1 MPDNPQNVNN
11 AGTAFTSDGVPRPN
25 GAPPDIYVREI
36 KKLTA
41 IEAVLKN
48 PKFNQTQALIL
59 IGLIVKSDPSYNN
72 AFPGGATLAVYAKVK
87 RTDAVFKALR
97 DLEDQFNVIRRES
110 RGQGKSNAYS
120 VIPERVADAV
130 VAAYEER
137 KAAKLAAA
145 ATQETHPPK
154 AGDQPQQTT
163 TPKTGEFPELLR
175 PKRVGDAPEPTR
187 LKRAPAQTG
196 HPPKAGETHPPKAG
210 TYPVSI
216 RSKEKDPLLSPKPN
230 FWQGVLNPSHGV
242 LFEDDKLTLINGFRV
257 QWLEE
262 FGGDEKDL
270 DLALQRA
277 AQYIQPN
284 SGKTLEVQVSGQ
296 LSRIVQERRD
306 RDRRYAAAA
315 SAKATPAKKP
325 VKPSRW

>member
-1 MPDNPQNVNN
+1 MNKNAQDVNKPV
-11 AGTAFTSDGVPRPN
+11 APSTSPGMGHN
-25 GAPPDIYVREI
+25 GPPPDIYVREI

-48 PKFNQTQALIL
+48 RKFNQTQALIL
-59 IGLIVKSDPSYNN
+59 IGLIIKSDEAYGN

-97 DLEDQFNVIRRES
+97 ELEDQFKVINRES
-110 RGQGKSNAYS
+110 RGQGKSNSYS
-120 VIPERVADAV
+120 VLPQRIMDEV

-137 KAAKLAAA
+137 KAAKAAAA

-154 AGDQPQQTT
+154 AGDQQQGTS
-163 TPKTGEFPELLR
+163 TPKAGGSAELVR
-175 PKRVGDAPEPTR
+175 PKRVGDADEPTR

-196 HPPKAGETHPPKAG
+196 HPPEAGATHPPKAG
-210 TYPVSI
+210 TYPVII

-230 FWQGVLNPSHGV
+230 FWQDALNPSHDV
-242 LFEDDKLTLINGFRV
+242 LFEDGKLTLVNGMRV
-257 QWLEE
+257 TWLEE

-277 AQYIQPN
+277 AQYVQPN
-284 SGKTLEVQVSGQ
+284 GSKTLEVQVSGQ
-296 LSRIVQERRD
+296 LARIVQEKRD

-315 SAKATPAKKP
+315 NAKPAPAKKP
-325 VKPSRW
+325 FKPSRW

>member
-1 MPDNPQNVNN
+1 MTKNTQDVNRPPVAN
-11 AGTAFTSDGVPRPN
+11 AQPGIGHN

-59 IGLIVKSDPSYNN
+59 IGLIVRSDGSYGN

-97 DLEDQFNVIRRES
+97 ELEDQFNVIRRES
-110 RGQGKSNAYS
+110 RGQGKSNAYT

-145 ATQETHPPK
+145 ATQETHPSK
-154 AGDQPQQTT
+154 AGDL
-163 TPKTGEFPELLR
+163 PKPTNTAEAGEFAELVR
-175 PKRVGDAPEPTR
+175 PKRVGGADEPTR

-196 HPPKAGETHPPKAG
+196 HPPEAGATHPPKAG

-216 RSKEKDPLLSPKPN
+216 RSKENNPLLPPKPN
-230 FWQGVLNPSHGV
+230 FWQGALNPSHDV
-242 LFEDDKLTLINGFRV
+242 LFEDGKLTLVNGFRV

-262 FGGDEKDL
+262 FGSEKDL
-270 DLALQRA
+270 DLALMQA
-277 AQYIQPN
+277 ASYVQPN
-284 SGKTLEVQVSGQ
+284 SSRPLDVQVSSQ
-296 LSRIVQERRD
+296 LARIVRD
-306 RDRRYAAAA
+306 KRDKDARYAKAA
-315 SAKATPAKKP
+315 SAKATPAKP
-325 VKPSRW
+325 FKPSRW